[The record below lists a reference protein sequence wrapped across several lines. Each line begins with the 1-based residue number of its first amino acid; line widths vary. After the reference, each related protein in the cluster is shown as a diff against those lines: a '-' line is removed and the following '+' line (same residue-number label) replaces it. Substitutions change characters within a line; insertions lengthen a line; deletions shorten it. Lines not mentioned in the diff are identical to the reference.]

1 MKNSST
7 VKNKVT
13 KKNNNKNKDN
23 KNNELLF
30 SKYFT
35 KVNITYFVFFLIDII
50 LVIYLARGNK
60 VNYVLM
66 LDEEI
71 FLSKT
76 KYLLWGRNYVNVIVT
91 AFFYIYGCLLNKFY
105 LKRKNTKK
113 FLLWLLAILLI
124 VNILLFIIF
133 TKRIY

>member
-7 VKNKVT
+7 VKNKVI
-13 KKNNNKNKDN
+13 KKINNKNKDN
-23 KNNELLF
+23 KNNESLF

-91 AFFYIYGCLLNKFY
+91 ALFYIYGCLLNKFY

>member
-7 VKNKVT
+7 NKGNIHNK
-13 KKNNNKNKDN
+13 KKNTMN
-23 KNNELLF
+23 
-30 SKYFT
+30 SKYLT
-35 KVNITYFVFFLIDII
+35 KVNVTYFIFFLMDII

-66 LDEEI
+66 FDEEI

-76 KYLLWGRNYVNVIVT
+76 KYLLWGRNYVNIIVT
-91 AFFYIYGCLLNKFY
+91 TFFYIYGCLLNKFY

-113 FLLWLLAILLI
+113 FLLLLLVILLI
-124 VNILLFIIF
+124 VNILLFVIF
-133 TKRIY
+133 TKKIY